1 MTAVVACQREVLR
14 VVEDH
19 VQSDVDREVGG
30 VLIGT
35 MDECAAVVEAALPA
49 LRAVG
54 SAANVTFTH
63 EVWDEILDVVERDH
77 PGRRI
82 VGWYH
87 SHPGF
92 GVFLSEY
99 DRFIHQGFFSDERM
113 LALVVDPRDGQ
124 AGWFGWRNGQIE
136 KVEELRT
143 RPAPAAS
150 GPAAARSRRPAPV
163 LLAMLLGVVAF
174 AAGHVV
180 ADRPPRPAAADAGRL
195 AAAQAR
201 VRALE
206 ARVGD
211 LQAAAGRRNP
221 AGRRPVVVYRVQRGD
236 TLSRIA
242 AAFYGDGTA
251 FPRIVAA
258 NRGLQPNRL
267 AVGQALRIP
276 LDPAP
281 GSGRTP

>member
-1 MTAVVACQREVLR
+1 MTTVVACQREVLR

-19 VQSDVDREVGG
+19 VHSDVDREVGG

-136 KVEELRT
+136 KVEELWT

-174 AAGHVV
+174 AAGQVV
-180 ADRPPRPAAADAGRL
+180 ADRPPRAASADAGRL
-195 AAAQAR
+195 AAQAR

-206 ARVGD
+206 ARVGQ

-221 AGRRPVVVYRVQRGD
+221 ASPRPVVVYRVQRGD
-236 TLSRIA
+236 TLTRIA

-281 GSGRTP
+281 GSGRTT